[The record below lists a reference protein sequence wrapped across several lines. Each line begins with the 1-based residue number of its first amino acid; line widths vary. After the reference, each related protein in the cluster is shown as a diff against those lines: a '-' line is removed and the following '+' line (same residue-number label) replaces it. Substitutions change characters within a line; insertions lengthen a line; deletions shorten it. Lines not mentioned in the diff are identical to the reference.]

1 MLNKITIMGWM
12 TRDPE
17 LRLVSGEIPV
27 CSFVVAVDRN
37 SKDKETD
44 FFDCTAWRKDAEFIS
59 KHFKKNSMIAV
70 SGRME
75 FRPMEKN
82 GVMFKK
88 GEIQVEEY
96 YFGDNRLL
104 KHVEHN
110 IDQKKQA

>member
-1 MLNKITIMGWM
+1 MLNKIVIMGRV

-17 LRLVSGEIPV
+17 LRSISNGQIPV

-75 FRPMEKN
+75 FRNLEKN
-82 GVMFKK
+82 GVKFKNA
-88 GEIQVEEY
+88 ELQVEEF
-96 YFGDNRLL
+96 YFGDNR
-104 KHVEHN
+104 VS
-110 IDQKKQA
+110 ATV